1 MIPLMSVYGLF
12 TNNEQVDSEML
23 TVLTPTQ
30 NATNAYYRSSRTD
43 VNMNIGHMYAMQP
56 LYRYDINAQN

>member
-1 MIPLMSVYGLF
+1 MSVCGLF
-12 TNNEQVDSEML
+12 TNNKQMDSEML

-30 NATNAYYRSSRTD
+30 CASKAYYRSSRTD
-43 VNMNIGHMYAMQP
+43 VNMYIGHMYAMQP